1 MNDKSDSMTFT
12 TPPEVLVDAMIG
24 NPPLAAMPPRDDAKG
39 KTGGANRLI
48 GITSGKNSILAW
60 YYRDG
65 LRITVTADHDPNTDY
80 WTITGCYG
88 EKTRIVATVFGGRW
102 ATDCYV
108 RFLRNAM
115 ASRANRLHGIKYD
128 SATAADAA
136 KEA

>member
-24 NPPLAAMPPRDDAKG
+24 NPPLAAMPPEGDAKG
-39 KTGGANRLI
+39 KTGGVNRPI

-60 YYRDG
+60 YYLDG
-65 LRITVTADHDPNTDY
+65 LRITVTADHNPDTDY
-80 WTITGCYG
+80 WTITGRYG
-88 EKTRIVATVFGGRW
+88 EKTCIIATVFGGRW
-102 ATDCYV
+102 ATNRYV

-115 ASRANRLHGIKYD
+115 ASRANRLHGIKYN
-128 SATAADAA
+128 SATAATA

>member
-12 TPPEVLVDAMIG
+12 TPPEVLVDATIG
-24 NPPLAAMPPRDDAKG
+24 NPPLAAMPPEGDAKG
-39 KTGGANRLI
+39 KAGGQI

-60 YYRDG
+60 YYLDG

-80 WTITGCYG
+80 WTITGRYG
-88 EKTRIVATVFGGRW
+88 EKTCIIATVFGGRW
-102 ATDCYV
+102 TTDCYV

-115 ASRANRLHGIKYD
+115 ASRANRLHGIKYG
-128 SATAADAA
+128 SATAPTA